1 MTAVLLILDMVR
13 YLMADPSLLTVPHV
27 IMNIILNILLAV
39 FTVWGVYRVR
49 MLQPKNSSQKP
60 EVRS

>member
-1 MTAVLLILDMVR
+1 
-13 YLMADPSLLTVPHV
+13 
-27 IMNIILNILLAV
+27 MNIILNILLAV